1 MSDPSD
7 GAGSADRAAGV
18 EALAGLGPGVRP
30 VSEPVDLGALG
41 DACGRQGRPF
51 VVLDTHAVAD
61 KAAFM
66 EAVSTAFELPGWF
79 GRNWDAL
86 AECLGDVPPGTVL
99 AWDGWTDLARAAP
112 RACEVA
118 IEVLA
123 ESGLTV
129 LMVNAPQAEE

>member
-1 MSDPSD
+1 MSESTGPE
-7 GAGSADRAAGV
+7 AFAA
-18 EALAGLGPGVRP
+18 LGPGVRP
-30 VSEPVDLGALG
+30 VTETVDLAALEE
-41 DACGRQGRPF
+41 ACEQRGRPF
-51 VVLDTHAVAD
+51 VVLDTHDVAD
-61 KAAFM
+61 KPGFM

-112 RACEVA
+112 RECEVA

-129 LMVNAPQAEE
+129 LMVNAPEGEE